1 MNRTLHALGE
11 AEMEALQHVWDLGRA
26 TVADVHARVLATRE
40 VAYTTVMSALRKL
53 ARKGY
58 LRYDKDGA
66 AYVYSAAR
74 PPDEVRA
81 ELLRG
86 LIDKAFAGSTPAL
99 VQTLV
104 RHEPLSPAA
113 AEALGAL
120 LDAVRDADDAS
131 ADADANA
138 SADPDGR

>member
-1 MNRTLHALGE
+1 MKRRTLNPLGE
-11 AEMEALQHVWDLGRA
+11 TEMELLQHVWDVGPA

-40 VAYTTVMSALRKL
+40 VAYTTVMNVLRKL

-58 LRYDKDGA
+58 LRFEKDGA

-74 PPDEVRA
+74 PPGEVRA

-104 RHEPLSPAA
+104 RHEPLSPADA
-113 AEALGAL
+113 GALALL
-120 LDAVRDADDAS
+120 LDAVRDAD
-131 ADADANA
+131 
-138 SADPDGR
+138 ADPDAQ